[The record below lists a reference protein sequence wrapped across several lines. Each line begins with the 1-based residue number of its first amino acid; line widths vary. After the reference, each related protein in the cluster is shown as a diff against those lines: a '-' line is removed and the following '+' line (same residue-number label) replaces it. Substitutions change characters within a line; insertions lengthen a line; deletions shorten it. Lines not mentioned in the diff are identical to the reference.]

1 MAAMVKT
8 CFFVAFGHPM
18 KHGNVYKFPRAHQ
31 ITKKISKD
39 SMESD
44 NNYSHPITI
53 L

>member
-31 ITKKISKD
+31 ITQKNLKKTLW
-39 SMESD
+39 
-44 NNYSHPITI
+44 NLITTIAI